1 MYSTYNEGNSVVAER
16 FIITLK
22 NKVFKHMTAI
32 SKNVYYDLLDDIE
45 NKYNST
51 VHRTIKMKPIDVT
64 SNSYAEYNEDSNEK
78 DPKFKVGDHV
88 KISKYKNI
96 FAKEYT
102 QDWSEVFVISKIKNT
117 VPWTYVISDLNGKPI
132 TGSFYEIEL
141 QKASQEK
148 FSIEKVLK
156 RKGDKLYLKGKGCD
170 RHFNRWINKKD
181 LIEK

>member
-64 SNSYAEYNEDSNEK
+64 SNSYAEYNEDFNKK
-78 DPKFKVGDHV
+78 DPKDEVGDHV
-88 KISKYKNI
+88 RISKYKNI
-96 FAKEYT
+96 FAKGYT
-102 QDWSEVFVISKIKNT
+102 PNWSELVFVVSKIKNT
-117 VPWTYVISDLNGKPI
+117 VPWTDVISDFNGGEM
-132 TGSFYEIEL
+132 T
-141 QKASQEK
+141 
-148 FSIEKVLK
+148 V
-156 RKGDKLYLKGKGCD
+156 
-170 RHFNRWINKKD
+170 N
-181 LIEK
+181 